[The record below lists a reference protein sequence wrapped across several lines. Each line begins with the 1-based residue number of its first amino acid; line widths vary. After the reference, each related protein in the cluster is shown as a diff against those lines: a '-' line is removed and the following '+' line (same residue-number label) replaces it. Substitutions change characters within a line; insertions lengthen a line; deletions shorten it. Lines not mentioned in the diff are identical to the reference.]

1 MKILYIGP
9 DLTAERMG
17 NVSRE
22 HFPNLETDIL
32 KYSDYEE
39 APALIGQYPGHFDAV
54 LFAGK
59 APFQLFEKNNKENIP
74 CGYLPYRD
82 AALSRALL
90 KAAYSGQ
97 YGIDSLSMDTF
108 EIKTVKQAYADI
120 GLEFRE
126 EKMYFAGQEHPE
138 ESGPDGLLDFHRR
151 NYRDNCA
158 DCCITAQEEIY
169 RALRAEGIP
178 AVCCLPTEETVRQ
191 SIENIQLR
199 VAAQKNSESQI
210 IVAAVKMD
218 ELSEYSLMKNDE
230 YAYLSQRL
238 KILDRLYHFSS
249 QIGGILVEDGRS
261 EFTVFATRKAVE
273 TETKQYRDM
282 YLLDM
287 LQEVSVV
294 NTYIGIG
301 SGRTANE
308 AKFNAHES
316 IRLAQ
321 RHGGQAA
328 YVILEG
334 GGVIG
339 PIGSGNSGRRKENFD
354 ERFYQIARESG
365 LSANTVY
372 KIFSNIARDGKTEY
386 TSKELAGVC
395 GVSVRTMD
403 RIVLKLCDAGY
414 CEVISEKLMSRYGR
428 PSRILRFKPFLVF

>member
-9 DLTAERMG
+9 ELAAERMG
-17 NVSRE
+17 EVSRE

-32 KYSDYEE
+32 KYRSYEE
-39 APALIGQYPGHFDAV
+39 APALVGQYTGCFDAV
-54 LFAGK
+54 LFAEK
-59 APFQLFEKNNKENIP
+59 PPFQLFEKNNKEHIP
-74 CGYLPYRD
+74 CGCLPYRD
-82 AALSRALL
+82 AAFSRALL
-90 KAAYSGQ
+90 QAAYSGR
-97 YGIDSLSMDTF
+97 YGVGSLSIDTF
-108 EIKTVKQAYADI
+108 EIKTVKRVYQET

-126 EKMYFAGQEHPE
+126 DAMYFAEKERLGEN
-138 ESGPDGLLDFHRR
+138 GPYGLLDFHRR
-151 NYRDNCA
+151 NYRDNHA
-158 DCCITAQEEIY
+158 DCCITTWEEVY
-169 RALRAEGIP
+169 RALKAEGIP
-178 AVCCLPTEETVRQ
+178 AVCCIPAEETIRQ
-191 SIENIQLR
+191 SVENMQLR
-199 VAAQKNSESQI
+199 LAAQKNSESQI

-249 QIGGILVEDGRS
+249 RIGGLLVEEGRS
-261 EFTVFATRKAVE
+261 AFTIFATRKAVE
-273 TETKQYRDM
+273 EETKQYRDM

-301 SGRTANE
+301 SGKTANE

-339 PIGSGNSGRRKENFD
+339 PIGSGSGGRRKENFD

-386 TSKELAGVC
+386 TSKELAGIC